1 MMDALKI
8 FGSPRRYVQGP
19 GALAQLGELTSGIGA
34 MPLIVVD
41 ADVLPFVEATL
52 EQAFSG
58 RRSVVLGFR
67 GEPTHAAIDGLAAQA
82 REAGADVVIG
92 IGGGK
97 GLDAAKGVARRLE
110 LEYVSVPSI
119 ASNDSPTGRAI
130 AIYDDHH
137 VLIDV
142 ETIPDNPALVLV
154 DTQLIANAPA
164 RFLRSGMGDAIAKKF
179 EAERARAD
187 GARNFHDGYP
197 TLTAM
202 AIADCGYRTLREHG
216 EAAMLA
222 AERHEPD
229 AAFEAVVEANVLM
242 AGLGFESGGL
252 SYAHAVVRGLV
263 KARDIATV
271 AHGDHVAYG
280 TLVQLAIEERDD
292 AEVLDLMGWCRAV
305 GLPASLVDM
314 GMNDPTADEIAE
326 IARLTTIG
334 PKGGKILVTASID
347 HIAAA
352 IQRVEQLARG

>member
-1 MMDALKI
+1 MDGLKI

-19 GALAQLGELTSGIGA
+19 GALAQLGQLTASIGSH
-34 MPLIVVD
+34 PLVVVD

-52 EQAFSG
+52 NEALAG
-58 RRSVVLGFR
+58 RDSMILGFR
-67 GEPTHAAIDGLAAQA
+67 GEPTHAAIDALAEQA
-82 REAGADVVIG
+82 RAAGANVVIG
-92 IGGGK
+92 VGGGK
-97 GLDAAKGVARRLE
+97 GLDAAKGVARRIGLE
-110 LEYVSVPSI
+110 FVSVPTI

-137 VLIDV
+137 VLVDV

-154 DTQLIANAPA
+154 DTQIIANAPA
-164 RFLRSGMGDAIAKKF
+164 RFLRAGMGDAIAKKF

-187 GARNFHDGYP
+187 GARNFHDGFP
-197 TLTAM
+197 LLTAM

-216 EAAMLA
+216 EAALRA
-222 AERHEPD
+222 NERKVPD

-271 AHGDHVAYG
+271 MHGDHVAYG
-280 TLVQLAIEERDD
+280 TLVQLAIEDRDD
-292 AEVLDLMGWCRAV
+292 AAILDLMGWSRSV
-305 GLPASLVDM
+305 GLPCSLADM
-314 GMNDPTADEIAE
+314 GMANPTAEEMHE

-334 PKGGKILVTASID
+334 PKGNKIEVRVGIEQ
-347 HIAAA
+347 IAAA
-352 IQRVEQLARG
+352 IARVEALAAQG